1 MTKCTHCHKS
11 LLVGDEVHLVGN
23 EPFCSEE
30 CAITHLTDE
39 IIMNAKEMAKE
50 QYASEATILTK
61 RVDVDHA
68 TCSTCGKDL
77 AKCDVIHAAEGR
89 LYCSRECGIRHYSNV
104 ESDPELCEKLFD
116 ECVEEI
122 TPAEIGL
129 VPWEDEQPD
138 YMTKDQCMKAIQEL
152 AKSHGRYQR
161 FLDKLMDDAEYRDL
175 VLNDLEEHHFKDAV
189 DMVIW
194 LEE

>member
-1 MTKCTHCHKS
+1 MTTCWHCEKQ
-11 LLVGDEVHLVGN
+11 LNVGDEVHLVGN
-23 EPFCSEE
+23 MPFCSKE
-30 CAITHLTDE
+30 CAVLYLAHE
-39 IIMNAKEMAKE
+39 IAMNAKEKAIE
-50 QYASEATILTK
+50 QYNEEAAILTK
-61 RVDVDHA
+61 RVDLEHA
-68 TCSTCGKDL
+68 MCGACDKDL
-77 AKCDVIHAAEGR
+77 AKCDVIYAAHGH
-89 LYCSRECGIRHYSNV
+89 LYCSRECGIHDFSNV

-116 ECVEEI
+116 DCVEEI

-175 VLNDLEEHHFKDAV
+175 VLNDLEEHHFKDVV